1 MACSMHSSSKWMV
14 AKRIRLY
21 TISEPSPPPRLSRY
35 LGLMP
40 RSSQVLCPDS
50 PRSHA
55 QILSGLVPRL
65 SQVSCPDPLRSCAQT
80 LPGLVLRLSQTL
92 APRLSQ
98 VLCPDSLR
106 SCAQTLP
113 GLVPRLSCPDSCA
126 QTLSGLVPKPS
137 PVSCPDPPACRYPI
151 PFRPMV
157 WSVTCCV
164 ERSCPYRRL
173 ARCTRGG
180 GEGRWSSLPST
191 STTRLPRTALL
202 MGKVGGA
209 ASFINAHLEI
219 KVHPHQLLLHCTS

>member
-1 MACSMHSSSKWMV
+1 
-14 AKRIRLY
+14 
-21 TISEPSPPPRLSRY
+21 
-35 LGLMP
+35 MP
-40 RSSQVLCPDS
+40 RSSRVLCPDS
-50 PRSHA
+50 PRSRA

-65 SQVSCPDPLRSCAQT
+65 SLVLCSDSPRLLRPDSPRSCAQT
-80 LPGLVLRLSQTL
+80 LSGLV
-92 APRLSQ
+92 PRLSQ
-98 VLCPDSLR
+98 VLCPDSP
-106 SCAQTLP
+106 AQT
-113 GLVPRLSCPDSCA
+113 LVPRLS
-126 QTLSGLVPKPS
+126 Q
-137 PVSCPDPPACRYPI
+137 VSCPDPPACRYPI

-202 MGKVGGA
+202 MGKVGRA